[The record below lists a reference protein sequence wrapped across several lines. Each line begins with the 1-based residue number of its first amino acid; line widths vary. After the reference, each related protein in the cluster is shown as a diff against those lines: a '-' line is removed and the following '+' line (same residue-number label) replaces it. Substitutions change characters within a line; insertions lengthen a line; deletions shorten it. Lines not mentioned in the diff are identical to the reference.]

1 MKYLLIGLAA
11 VVSVPWLLVFAF
23 AGSAQYL
30 VPGRGA
36 LTLPTADEH
45 AATSRI
51 DYWIDEGNAVP
62 YRTFVGL
69 HVEFDDGWE
78 TTEGSQRSG
87 FIALENP
94 ALGCD
99 VVVIVAA
106 PTATFPHHMEDR
118 AGTLAIL
125 AELAPGAADMA
136 KPYVYPTAG
145 GGSIELLSQVRLD
158 AGRTR
163 IALAR
168 EFGAIDSAIFIDFG
182 CETDEEISSVF
193 AREFVEKIP
202 AFVSTAESRN
212 DERRVP

>member
-1 MKYLLIGLAA
+1 MKRVLFVLGILIGVALIIL
-11 VVSVPWLLVFAF
+11 VLTHGVFAP
-23 AGSAQYL
+23 AEIEDHS
-30 VPGRGA
+30 
-36 LTLPTADEH
+36 
-45 AATSRI
+45 ATSSI
-51 DYWIDEGNAVP
+51 DYWIDDGSAVP

-69 HVEFDDGWE
+69 HVEFDDNWE

-106 PTATFPHHMEDR
+106 PTALFPHHMEDR
-118 AGTLAIL
+118 AGSLAIL
-125 AELAPGAADMA
+125 AERAPGAEDSAA
-136 KPYVYPTAG
+136 SYVYPTEG
-145 GGSIELLSQVRLD
+145 GGSIELLSQVRVD

-163 IALAR
+163 MALAR

-182 CETDEEISSVF
+182 CDTDQEISAVF

-202 AFVSTAESRN
+202 AFVSTAESRL
-212 DERRVP
+212 DERRVR